1 MFGGYWTFFFI
12 TASFGHL
19 KKIGIKELLGSDIWG
34 GGKKNQR
41 PTGSGYLW
49 ANQCQRTSGSVI
61 SKKEW
66 QRIGSFGW

>member
-1 MFGGYWTFFFI
+1 
-12 TASFGHL
+12 L

-34 GGKKNQR
+34 RKKKTKK

-49 ANQCQRTSGSVI
+49 ANQYQRTSGSVI
-61 SKKEW
+61 SKKDQ